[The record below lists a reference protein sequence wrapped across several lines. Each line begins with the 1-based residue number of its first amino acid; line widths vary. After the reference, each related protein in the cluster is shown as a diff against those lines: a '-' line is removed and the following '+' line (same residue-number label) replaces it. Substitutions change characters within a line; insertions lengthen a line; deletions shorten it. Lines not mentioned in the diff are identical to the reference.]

1 MFFQLLFER
10 LVQLEKKSDKYL
22 LVSLLVGRFRL
33 INDLKVFKPRFKV
46 VQSTALRFK
55 VDFLNF
61 LLFRVIRT

>member
-10 LVQLEKKSDKYL
+10 LAQFETKSDKYL

>member
-10 LVQLEKKSDKYL
+10 LAQFEKKSDKYL
-22 LVSLLVGRFRL
+22 LVSLLEGRFRL

>member
-10 LVQLEKKSDKYL
+10 LAQFEKKSDKYL

>member
-10 LVQLEKKSDKYL
+10 LAQFEKKSDKYL

-33 INDLKVFKPRFKV
+33 INDLTVFKPRFKV
-46 VQSTALRFK
+46 VHSTALRFK

-61 LLFRVIRT
+61 LLFRAIRT

>member
-10 LVQLEKKSDKYL
+10 LAQFEKKSDKYL
-22 LVSLLVGRFRL
+22 LVSLLEGRFRL

-61 LLFRVIRT
+61 LLFRAIRT

>member
-10 LVQLEKKSDKYL
+10 LAQFETKSDKYL

-61 LLFRVIRT
+61 PLFRVIRT

>member
-1 MFFQLLFER
+1 MFFQLLFELC
-10 LVQLEKKSDKYL
+10 LVQFEKSDKYL

-33 INDLKVFKPRFKV
+33 ISDLKVFKPRFKV

>member
-10 LVQLEKKSDKYL
+10 LVQFEKKSGKYL
-22 LVSLLVGRFRL
+22 LVSLLLGRFRL
-33 INDLKVFKPRFKV
+33 IDLKIFKPRFKV

>member
-10 LVQLEKKSDKYL
+10 LAQFEKKSDKYL

-61 LLFRVIRT
+61 LLFRAIRT